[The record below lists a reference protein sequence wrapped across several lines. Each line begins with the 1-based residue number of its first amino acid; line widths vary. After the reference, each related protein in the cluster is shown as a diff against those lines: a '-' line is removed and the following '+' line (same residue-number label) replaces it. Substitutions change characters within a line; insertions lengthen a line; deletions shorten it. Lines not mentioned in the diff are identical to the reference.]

1 MSQDIRPTFSFH
13 HHHGAEKKQQPSNK
27 RSLSLSE
34 FSENLILFSAQH
46 TDGSF
51 FSARALCDKRQEVAL
66 MG

>member
-1 MSQDIRPTFSFH
+1 MSQDIRPTFHSIIIM
-13 HHHGAEKKQQPSNK
+13 EQKKQPK
-27 RSLSLSE
+27 VIKDHYPSE

-46 TDGSF
+46 TERF